1 LASYGA
7 EEGLGRRHPAEKD
20 QRQSCCQRSV
30 DQGTVY
36 EEVYVVEAG
45 PQDGEA
51 HGDGNSPKAQHH
63 HRKQE
68 FKPEQGVPALPY
80 TSGTKTKAM
89 SALTIAVT
97 NPNPMNEAAKGTH
110 LICWRSSPLER
121 R

>member
-51 HGDGNSPKAQHH
+51 HGDGNSPKAQHPTEN
-63 HRKQE
+63 KSSNQNG
-68 FKPEQGVPALPY
+68 GVPALPH
-80 TSGTKTKAM
+80 TSGAKTKAM

-97 NPNPMNEAAKGTH
+97 NPNPMNEAAKGIH
-110 LICWRSSPLER
+110 LICWRSSP
-121 R
+121 